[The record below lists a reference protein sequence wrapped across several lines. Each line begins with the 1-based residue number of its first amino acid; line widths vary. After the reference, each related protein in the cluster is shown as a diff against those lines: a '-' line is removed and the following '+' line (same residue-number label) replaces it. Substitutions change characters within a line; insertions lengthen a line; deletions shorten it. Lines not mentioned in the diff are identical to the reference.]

1 MRADALP
8 RLPARALWRDRVFT
22 AGAWTLGAVGFLL
35 PVGIVLYLAIGGL
48 HVLSWR
54 FLSEL
59 PAGFPLGTD
68 GGVWPAI
75 QGSLAL
81 VGLGLAI
88 AFPLAL
94 AGAVHLAEYAA
105 SHRAVRLIRFAAES
119 LAAIPSILYGVF
131 GYAVLVVLFGFRISL
146 LSGGITL
153 ALLMLPILLIGMQEA
168 LRRVDPLLRE
178 AALATGV
185 TRGHY
190 VARIA
195 LRRAAPGI
203 IAITVLAVGH
213 AFGTAAPVLLTAT
226 VVHAFGRLALAEPVM
241 SLPTHLYY
249 LVTEAVSFEHAYGTA
264 LVLVAVLLVSNA
276 SALLL
281 RRRLGA

>member
-1 MRADALP
+1 MRADPLP
-8 RLPARALWRDRVFT
+8 VLPAPAVRRDRVFT
-22 AGAWTLGAVGFLL
+22 VLAWTLGAIGFLL
-35 PVGIVLYLAIGGL
+35 PIGIILYLLVGGL
-48 HVLSWR
+48 HVLSWT
-54 FLSEL
+54 FLTAL

-75 QGSLAL
+75 QGSFAL

-94 AGAVHLAEYAA
+94 AGAIHLAEYAA
-105 SHRAVRLIRFAAES
+105 SARPVRLIRFAAES

-146 LSGGITL
+146 LSGAITL

-168 LRRVDPLLRE
+168 LLRVDPLLRE
-178 AALATGV
+178 AALASGV
-185 TRGHY
+185 ARYHY

-195 LRRAAPGI
+195 LRKAAPGI
-203 IAITVLAVGH
+203 IAITVLAAGH
-213 AFGTAAPVLLTAT
+213 AFGTAAPVLLTAS
-226 VVHAFGRLALAEPVM
+226 VVHAYGRIALSEPVM
-241 SLPTHLYY
+241 TLPTHLYY

-264 LVLVAVLLVSNA
+264 LVLVAALLVSNA

-281 RRRLGA
+281 RRRLGR